1 MRRPV
6 GVMWEERG
14 GSRPRSL
21 VEETLSQLRSRCSCP
36 PQRSRVTRSGDR
48 KLRKLKRL
56 LEKAKRNGGLGGL
69 AAFGDLDL
77 DWVGITIFC
86 LIHTPQI
93 ENQNRKVKSVAIFFY
108 ETSL

>member
-6 GVMWEERG
+6 GVMLEERG

-21 VEETLSQLRSRCSCP
+21 VEETLSQLRRRCSCP

-56 LEKAKRNGGLGGL
+56 LEKERRKVPEPGQ
-69 AAFGDLDL
+69 
-77 DWVGITIFC
+77 V
-86 LIHTPQI
+86 
-93 ENQNRKVKSVAIFFY
+93 NRKQDHCMADVKMNCFR
-108 ETSL
+108 

>member
-1 MRRPV
+1 MLELRAQIQAQLKLADAIRRMTEHAERN
-6 GVMWEERG
+6 GVELDMDLQGNTDE
-14 GSRPRSL
+14 
-21 VEETLSQLRSRCSCP
+21 
-36 PQRSRVTRSGDR
+36 
-48 KLRKLKRL
+48 LKRL

-77 DWVGITIFC
+77 DWVGLKVYTSVN
-86 LIHTPQI
+86 TPQI

>member
-56 LEKAKRNGGLGGL
+56 LEKERRKSPEPGQ
-69 AAFGDLDL
+69 
-77 DWVGITIFC
+77 V
-86 LIHTPQI
+86 
-93 ENQNRKVKSVAIFFY
+93 NRKQDHCMADVKMNCFR
-108 ETSL
+108 